1 MPHTNTHLVYPA
13 AEDEGHP
20 MGIRIKSLLL
30 PAIIAVAPS
39 LYAGQASA
47 QAVSFGCRLDAVAGT
62 ARHVVR
68 CQRGITITVEEGARY
83 TLIDRDGDNAAD
95 GVRLRR
101 KALLLDVPR
110 GTSGSGF
117 VVVTPQA
124 IAAVRGTEWAVDVQA
139 RRTSVL
145 VLEGNVSVQRP
156 ASGTAVGLGPGQGVD
171 VEPGTAPLTVRRW
184 PDARVAALLARLGR

>member
-1 MPHTNTHLVYPA
+1 MS
-13 AEDEGHP
+13 
-20 MGIRIKSLLL
+20 IRIKALLL
-30 PAIIAVAPS
+30 PAIIALAAS
-39 LYAGQASA
+39 FSAGQAAA
-47 QAVSFGCRLDAVAGT
+47 QTASFGCTLEAVAGT
-62 ARHVVR
+62 GRHVVR
-68 CQRGITITVEEGARY
+68 CQRGISITVEEGARY
-83 TLIDRDGDNAAD
+83 TLIDRDGDNVAD

-110 GTSGSGF
+110 GASGSGF

-124 IAAVRGTEWAVDVQA
+124 IAAVRGTEWAVDVQG

-145 VLEGNVSVQRP
+145 VLEGNVSVGRP
-156 ASGTAVGLGPGQGVD
+156 ASGAAVGLGPGQGVD